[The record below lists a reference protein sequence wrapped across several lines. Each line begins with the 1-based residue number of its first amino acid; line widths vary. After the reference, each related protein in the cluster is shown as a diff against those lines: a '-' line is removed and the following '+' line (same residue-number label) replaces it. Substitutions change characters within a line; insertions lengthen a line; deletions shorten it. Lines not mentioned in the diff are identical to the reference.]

1 MYNFALTWVLL
12 VIAQISVLKALTIWK
27 FSKIAGMDDIFIGAF
42 MLINNFLFVIFS
54 LIGRSWTGYF
64 SYKSIGKSWTSWR
77 WTPWLGEKI
86 QNAMLL
92 QIRPWWTLGVHW
104 LQQIF
109 SLLALN
115 QTWIKISAWNF
126 QHLFISCVRKFGKK
140 ILAVAQSACQS

>member
-64 SYKSIGKSWTSWR
+64 SNTSIGKSTYVIIKNC
-77 WTPWLGEKI
+77 KI
-86 QNAMLL
+86 
-92 QIRPWWTLGVHW
+92 
-104 LQQIF
+104 
-109 SLLALN
+109 
-115 QTWIKISAWNF
+115 
-126 QHLFISCVRKFGKK
+126 
-140 ILAVAQSACQS
+140 